1 MNFGI
6 IIECSLKIVWYVLCK
21 KKKRIAYSIGHNKE
35 NTVNRAYCPILTN
48 HNLAISDAVLIG
60 YDKSRKAKQC
70 WQRSR
75 EV

>member
-1 MNFGI
+1 MFPKDSVI
-6 IIECSLKIVWYVLCK
+6 CSMQKK

-70 WQRSR
+70 
-75 EV
+75 